1 MKIRSKSRSAAR
13 LAAVQALYQLE
24 MEQTPITA
32 LLHEF
37 HQHRLGATIGDD
49 EYNDAEFDFFDDLV
63 KGVDARRAEID
74 GHITALL
81 SAGWTMDRLDRPM
94 RAILRA
100 GSYELIARFD
110 VPVKSVINE
119 YVDVADAFYAKREK
133 GFVNGLLD
141 GMAKRVRPVV
151 NPRVEQAVAPDRS
164 DDEEEIVMSDTQII
178 PETEM
183 ERAAVAPAEEKP
195 VAHPDQEA
203 GQDTDIARRL
213 KRDPSDVDAQL
224 DRGLDESMDASDP
237 PAAVAPGDSGE
248 PLPSSGF
255 DAAAEEAL
263 QRSK

>member
-24 MEQTPITA
+24 MEATPLPK

-49 EYNDAEFDFFDDLV
+49 EYNEAEFDFFDDLV
-63 KGVDARRAEID
+63 KGVDAQRDEID
-74 GHITALL
+74 AHITSLL
-81 SAGWTMDRLDRPM
+81 ASGWTMDRLDRPM
-94 RAILRA
+94 RAILRS
-100 GSYELIARFD
+100 GTYELLARND

-141 GMAKRVRPVV
+141 GMAKRVRPSREH
-151 NPRVEQAVAPDRS
+151 PAAADRS
-164 DDEEEIVMSDTQII
+164 SAEEETAMSDTQII
-178 PETEM
+178 PEKDM
-183 ERAAVAPAEEKP
+183 ESASVAPGDEKSSEQ
-195 VAHPDQEA
+195 PDQSA
-203 GQDTDIARRL
+203 GQDPDIARRL
-213 KRDPSDVDAQL
+213 KRDPSDPDAKL

-237 PAAVAPGDSGE
+237 PAAVVPGDSGD